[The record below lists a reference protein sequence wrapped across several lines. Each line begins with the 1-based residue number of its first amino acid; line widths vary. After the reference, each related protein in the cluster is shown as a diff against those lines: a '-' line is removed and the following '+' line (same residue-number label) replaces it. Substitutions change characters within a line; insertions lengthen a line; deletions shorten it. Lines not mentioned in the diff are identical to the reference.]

1 MGNQESRGQEFIEQ
15 FARNYNFD
23 KETVDQRLGD
33 IKVYNRIFEE
43 KDQVAIKVYPRLQ
56 KVNQLNTY
64 AAFLNHN
71 GNYIGTNINEHPNLI
86 KLYAFKLSMDEELTL
101 YYEYCYTNL
110 KEQIDM
116 RAAHQFNFSSE
127 ELWRTILSV
136 VMAGYF
142 LETQNRHIGDVNTK
156 KIFINKKGI
165 VKVAPYMQ
173 SQTDIDSFKRAGF
186 FNEYGFLAPECM
198 EKFKQRDILSQINYI
213 KNDIFGLGMSILE
226 MATLQSSSALYDW
239 DKYEIKFQILEERL
253 EEARKRYGDY
263 LHQFV
268 KKLLQKDPF
277 QRSTFSQLFTELLPY
292 QQQIITGV
300 GFSDIEIF
308 KPSLSLSGFDSII
321 KKLEGYNMHLKQ
333 DSLNQGQIQGQVT
346 TKISNLPSI
355 YSSSEQSRISSTMN
369 QQQNQQNI
377 SNIYPQQVQI
387 NLSPTLNTPKPY
399 TYQLKQPAQSIP
411 NESIKFKTEESESSV
426 KNKQY
431 IYEPTY
437 IQSQNINQVYGST
450 NQNVAIVSNTNNVEI
465 KPQPF
470 IQSLEGFNPNRE
482 NILKY
487 KVSNVYR
494 PMNPDQRSLSPSPVL
509 HMQLGNNLKFVHQ
522 TTPVSTKAEKD
533 VFKAT
538 PFVKEQG
545 IATER
550 VEIVQKNQININDY
564 KKTPVPIKT
573 ITLNN
578 ILNQNVNANSIIT
591 QPSKISAQNVVLA
604 NLSQQNIYNG
614 KLNQVQAFE
623 SNLASKKV
631 KEPMQVQIN
640 IPIHRTNRNMII
652 SPYPHSQRSS
662 SPSHFMTQR
671 SITPNVRPSIS
682 NQQQYIIVTPQST
695 NSQKK
700 TMVPIINGSTVQTTL
715 AKLNG
720 QVINDQKLK
729 QLYKP
734 EQVNNISLPAET
746 ISPRFNTPANI
757 QSNKS
762 ASNFQGFQT
771 ERYEKQP
778 SFQIQNEN
786 KFTQYIIQN
795 NSSLVQ
801 NNGKTETSQLQNKI
815 NY

>member
-15 FARNYNFD
+15 FTRNYKFE

-43 KDQVAIKVYPRLQ
+43 KDQVAVKVYPHLQ

-71 GNYIGTNINEHPNLI
+71 GNYVGTNINEHPNLI
-86 KLYAFKLSMDEELTL
+86 KLYAFKLSEDEELTL
-101 YYEYCYTNL
+101 YLEYCYTNL

-165 VKVAPYMQ
+165 VKVSPYMQ

-198 EKFKQRDILSQINYI
+198 EKFKQRDILSLINYI
-213 KNDIFGLGMSILE
+213 KNDIFGLGISILE
-226 MATLQSSSALYDW
+226 MATLQGSSALYDW
-239 DKYEIKFQILEERL
+239 DKYEIKFQILEDRL
-253 EEARKRYGDY
+253 EETKKRYGDY
-263 LHQFV
+263 LHQFT

-277 QRSTFSQLFTELLPY
+277 QRSTFTQLFTELLPY

-333 DSLNQGQIQGQVT
+333 DSLNQGQAQGQVT
-346 TKISNLPSI
+346 TNISNLPSI

-369 QQQNQQNI
+369 QQQNI
-377 SNIYPQQVQI
+377 SNAYPHQVQI

-399 TYQLKQPAQSIP
+399 TYQLKQPVQAILK
-411 NESIKFKTEESESSV
+411 ESIKFKTEESESSI

-437 IQSQNINQVYGST
+437 VQSQNINQAYGSA
-450 NQNVAIVSNTNNVEI
+450 NQNFTAISNTDNIES

-509 HMQLGNNLKFVHQ
+509 HMQLGNNLKFIHQ
-522 TTPVSTKAEKD
+522 TTPISNKTEKE
-533 VFKAT
+533 VFKAA

-545 IATER
+545 SVTER
-550 VEIVQKNQININDY
+550 VEIVQKNQINPNDY

-578 ILNQNVNANSIIT
+578 ILNKNVNTNSIIT
-591 QPSKISAQNVVLA
+591 QPSKISTQNIILT
-604 NLSQQNIYNG
+604 NLSQENIYNG

-623 SNLASKKV
+623 SSLASKKV

-662 SPSHFMTQR
+662 SPSHYMVQR
-671 SITPNVRPSIS
+671 SITPNVRSTIS
-682 NQQQYIIVTPQST
+682 NQQQQQYIIVTPQPT
-695 NSQKK
+695 NTQKK
-700 TMVPIINGSTVQTTL
+700 AIVPVINGSSVQNTL
-715 AKLNG
+715 NKFNG
-720 QVINDQKLK
+720 HVINDQNLK
-729 QLYKP
+729 QVYKS
-734 EQVNNISLPAET
+734 EQISKISLPAET
-746 ISPRFNTPANI
+746 VSPRFNTPANI
-757 QSNKS
+757 LSNKS
-762 ASNFQGFQT
+762 VSNFQGFQT

-778 SFQIQNEN
+778 SFSNQNEN

-795 NSSLVQ
+795 TSGLIQ
-801 NNGKTETSQLQNKI
+801 NNSKTEISQLQTKN

>member
-15 FARNYNFD
+15 FTRNYKFE
-23 KETVDQRLGD
+23 KETIDQRLGD

-86 KLYAFKLSMDEELTL
+86 KLYAFKLSADEELTL

-142 LETQNRHIGDVNTK
+142 LETQSRHIGDVNTK

-165 VKVAPYMQ
+165 VKIAPYMQ

-186 FNEYGFLAPECM
+186 FNEYGFLSPECM
-198 EKFKQRDILSQINYI
+198 EKFKQRDILCQINYI

-226 MATLQSSSALYDW
+226 MATLQGSSSLYDW
-239 DKYEIKFQILEERL
+239 DKYEIKFEILEDRL

-263 LHQFV
+263 LYQFAQ
-268 KKLLQKDPF
+268 KLLQKDPY

-369 QQQNQQNI
+369 QQLNTN
-377 SNIYPQQVQI
+377 NLYPQQVQI

-399 TYQLKQPAQSIP
+399 TYQLKQPAQVIP
-411 NESIKFKTEESESSV
+411 NESIKFKTEESESSI

-437 IQSQNINQVYGST
+437 VHPQNINQAYGSA
-450 NQNVAIVSNTNNVEI
+450 NQNVTIVNNTNNIES

-509 HMQLGNNLKFVHQ
+509 HMQLGNNLKFIHQ
-522 TTPVSTKAEKD
+522 TTPISSKAEQE
-533 VFKAT
+533 VFKMT

-545 IATER
+545 SATDR
-550 VEIVQKNQININDY
+550 IGIVQKNQININDY

-578 ILNQNVNANSIIT
+578 ILNQNVSANSIIT
-591 QPSKISAQNVVLA
+591 QPGKIQTQNVILK
-604 NLSQQNIYNG
+604 NISQENIYNG

-623 SNLASKKV
+623 SNLVSKKV

-640 IPIHRTNRNMII
+640 IPVHRTNRNMII

-662 SPSHFMTQR
+662 SPSHFMMQQR
-671 SITPNVRPSIS
+671 SITPNVRSTIS
-682 NQQQYIIVTPQST
+682 NQQYIIVTPQST

-700 TMVPIINGSTVQTTL
+700 AITPIINGSSVQTTQT
-715 AKLNG
+715 KLNE
-720 QVINDQKLK
+720 QAINDTKLK
-729 QLYKP
+729 QIYKP
-734 EQVNNISLPAET
+734 EYVNNLSLPAET

-762 ASNFQGFQT
+762 MNFQGFQT
-771 ERYEKQP
+771 DRYEKLP
-778 SFQIQNEN
+778 TFQSQYEN
-786 KFTQYIIQN
+786 KQTQYIIQN
-795 NSSLVQ
+795 SSSLIQ
-801 NNGKTETSQLQNKI
+801 NSNKNNETNQLQIKN